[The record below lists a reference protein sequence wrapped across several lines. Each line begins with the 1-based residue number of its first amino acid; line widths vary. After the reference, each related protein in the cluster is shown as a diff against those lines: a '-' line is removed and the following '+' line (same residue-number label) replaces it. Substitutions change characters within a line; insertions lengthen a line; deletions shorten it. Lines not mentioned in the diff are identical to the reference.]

1 MRHGREFCRV
11 AGLMAKNAN
20 GKQAQPEG
28 DVPAV
33 PRDLAELAVQIR
45 ILSPRRLEL
54 LGEMLSRAD
63 REEHAQLL
71 EEVELRQKLRAHMG
85 RFGAGFWVLAGAAIL
100 VATVMRVSYLAA
112 RPFVGFGLLGAV
124 LLLAGLRRW
133 YRASEVRE
141 RVTMIDADEPDDDS
155 TDLTE
160 SGEGETE
167 DWQNPLPQLRTTDGE
182 EFAFIADHYR
192 LLSKAARATIEA
204 GLAKMPDVDAP
215 EPGERERR
223 YLVMR
228 DHGGD
233 IAMASTLIG
242 SIVVKAREIVVET
255 NSRGRADRLRERI
268 ETAFGDLV
276 HFGRRQERS
285 VGEAM
290 AEMAKSA
297 GNVQPALEGPEID
310 GVLRAFKARHY
321 ATWADESLPALDG
334 LTPREAAAKPKYRAR
349 LETLLKE
356 MERGENEVEPGR
368 RFDFSAIRRTLG
380 MG

>member
-1 MRHGREFCRV
+1 
-11 AGLMAKNAN
+11 MAKDAN
-20 GKQAQPEG
+20 GKRAQPED

-33 PRDLAELAVQIR
+33 NRDLAKLAVQIAT
-45 ILSPRRLEL
+45 LSPRRLEL
-54 LGEMLSRAD
+54 LGEMLSRAG

-141 RVTMIDADEPDDDS
+141 RVTMIDADESDDDEPDDDS
-155 TDLTE
+155 TEVIE
-160 SGEGETE
+160 SGDGDEEERQTR
-167 DWQNPLPQLRTTDGE
+167 PLPQLRNTDGE
-182 EFAFIADHYR
+182 KFAFIEDHYE
-192 LLSKAARATIEA
+192 LVGEGARAAIEA
-204 GLAKMPDVDAP
+204 ELAKMPDV
-215 EPGERERR
+215 EPASPGAGDRR
-223 YLVMR
+223 YAVVR
-228 DHGGD
+228 ENGGD
-233 IAMASTLIG
+233 SAIGDTVIG
-242 SIVVKAREIVVET
+242 SIWVRAHEVVVES
-255 NSRGRADRLRERI
+255 NSRKRAKQMRKRI
-268 ETAFGDLV
+268 EAAFGNRV
-276 HFGRRQERS
+276 HFVRREEKS

-310 GVLRAFKARHY
+310 AVLRAFKARHY

-349 LETLLKE
+349 LERLLKE
-356 MERGENEVEPGR
+356 MEHGESQVEPGR
-368 RFDFSAIRRTLG
+368 RFDFGAIRRTLG